1 MTQAL
6 ITARQF
12 MAGGERE
19 ELECKSSLRWGRHQK
34 RVIPGKSFRERI
46 LKRRVVA
53 VYGDVVVDLP

>member
-34 RVIPGKSFRERI
+34 RAIPEN
-46 LKRRVVA
+46 
-53 VYGDVVVDLP
+53 